1 MLWSKLLQNTIYCGK
16 LQLTSYQLYRC
27 VTVGGTVVLKQ
38 EIGGKR
44 QKIENF
50 VLCPLRQLSTATTL
64 IPKIFQ
70 QAIKWEGG

>member
-1 MLWSKLLQNTIYCGK
+1 MLWFKLLQNTIYCGK
-16 LQLTSYQLYRC
+16 LHSTSYQLCRC
-27 VTVGGTVVLKQ
+27 VNLGGIVVLKQ

-64 IPKIFQ
+64 IPRIFQ